1 MPNSVAA
8 QRFIHDK
15 RAIRSSAIKRAYC
28 LGVSP
33 SVNSGPGVLFWGA
46 AAAAAL
52 FAAHLAFIAAESCA
66 RRSGVIWRF
75 FFTSLKEIRPLAPA
89 GLGAVFAVRRR

>member
-1 MPNSVAA
+1 
-8 QRFIHDK
+8 
-15 RAIRSSAIKRAYC
+15 
-28 LGVSP
+28 
-33 SVNSGPGVLFWGA
+33 LFWVVV
-46 AAAAAL
+46 AAAL

-66 RRSGVIWRF
+66 RRSGVIWRL